1 MSRFVRFKRKIPS
14 FIFGLSIGLVVGLS
28 FFVFKINEVF
38 DKLKD
43 SAKGQITV
51 IQQPVKNVPET
62 NLKKTNNKNR
72 FKLKIK
78 PSPNLNYREADSLI
92 SNDPDLKIAREELQT
107 VRNVKLIRLGETQ
120 SADTLAANLAGVTE
134 DNSDLYFVEFW
145 KTPLNSKGYRFTKNK
160 IMLYGFVDYN
170 NILLYELQGSYY
182 VKASGLV
189 YRVFYGSDFKA
200 LERVVDTELLAKIN

>member
-1 MSRFVRFKRKIPS
+1 M
-14 FIFGLSIGLVVGLS
+14 VVGLS

-62 NLKKTNNKNR
+62 NPKKQINKNR
-72 FKLKIK
+72 FKLKLK
-78 PSPNLNYREADSLI
+78 PAPNPNYRETDSLI

-107 VRNVKLIRLGETQ
+107 VRNVKMIRLGERQ
-120 SADTLAANLAGVTE
+120 HADTLAANLAGVDL

-145 KTPLNSKGYRFTKNK
+145 RTPLNSKGYRFTKNK

-170 NILLYELQGSYY
+170 NILLYELDGSYY
-182 VKASGLV
+182 VKASGVV
-189 YRVFYGSDFKA
+189 YRVFYGGDFKA